1 MDEEQTEHVENTSEF
16 EDETLKCRDC
26 GDEFV
31 FTAGEQEFYKQMK
44 FENKPVR
51 CKTCRD
57 KKKNYN
63 RR

>member
-1 MDEEQTEHVENTSEF
+1 MENLTEF

-26 GDEFV
+26 GEDFV
-31 FTAGEQEFYKQMK
+31 FTAGEQEFYKEKK

-51 CKTCRD
+51 CKACRD